1 MAVFLPHK
9 KILPSAFS
17 FNKKIP
23 INKCE
28 FENNIKDTI
37 FKIGN
42 VHSPHQVAGIISF
55 LLFFADKM
63 KKIQLRIWPTLLR
76 ARDSE
81 LN

>member
-1 MAVFLPHK
+1 MAASLSHK
-9 KILPSAFS
+9 KILPFVFS

-42 VHSPHQVAGIISF
+42 EHSPHQVAGIISF

-63 KKIQLRIWPTLLR
+63 
-76 ARDSE
+76 E
-81 LN
+81 

>member
-28 FENNIKDTI
+28 FENSIKDTI

-42 VHSPHQVAGIISF
+42 ELSPHQVAGIISPIKWNKSNQEF
-55 LLFFADKM
+55 GNVFRSKGF
-63 KKIQLRIWPTLLR
+63 
-76 ARDSE
+76 
-81 LN
+81 